1 MKWGFCVSICY
12 LQKPNPLK
20 KYTLALLLLC
30 LTASAQEKTL
40 FWEISGNGLTKKSYL
55 YGTMHVNDKV
65 SYHLSDAFFKNL
77 LNADIVANESDPET
91 WNDLSDLTSDTN
103 FEASASF
110 YKEFYKKAA
119 NKTQVKEVFNMKNTF
134 FNNLLSAIGGES
146 SDFQENTVLDMFI
159 YQTGRKYNKKNV
171 GLEDAKGS
179 LIPILKIKEED
190 AKPKEE
196 NLQVLVKL
204 MKNRPFYE
212 VLKQYYR
219 EKDIVMLDSVY
230 KLMMSKKAHDVL
242 ITIRNENMTKS
253 IDSLAKKG
261 SLFSAVG
268 AAHLAGNEGIIA
280 LLQKRGYTVKPIVDT
295 FSENGTKQKKKIE
308 DYFPNPG
315 FNTSTT
321 SDGMIT
327 MPLTKNIFE
336 EFKDVGAP
344 DYTNGGVINI
354 KRVSLNYYLNKKEA
368 NYNLKSLDS
377 LFFENIPGTILDKK
391 LFEMENISGYDIKS
405 VTKTGNNQRFK
416 FYITPL
422 EIIGITMTG
431 AGNYV
436 RQFENEVFDNIQL
449 KSTKSVWE
457 TMKPNK
463 GGFSVELPSFYSC
476 YGNKKSYDDVEIQ
489 AYDSATKSYYFL
501 TEKTNNDTD
510 LLENSEFEQH
520 QIQYQFYLQHDAE
533 IENTQFDKATKSL
546 ESSSKIDT
554 KNIHLKT
561 IIQGNK
567 YYLLGTVD
575 ASDTDTN
582 RFFSSFKIKPFI
594 YKNETAV
601 YTDSITKYVIE
612 IPKKLNEK
620 LFSHLDIKEKETK
633 NQFEEIIKYTS
644 YHSETR
650 KNITLLYNKY
660 SKYESIASID
670 SLRIN
675 FREYFLKES
684 NSSKNNNFEDYSYD
698 YDNRSSIINLA
709 TKYKGITPSKWNDY
723 IKSEDEKY
731 EMLSETFD
739 YDKEKNIYVLNNI
752 VSRKNS
758 NQAIKYKTVFIN
770 DSYYMLSTLID
781 RNYKNDDAFIEK
793 AYHSL
798 QPFGENLNHN
808 YSIFDDKI
816 NLFINDAKSES
827 DTIRFSAM
835 NSVKDLDLSKK
846 DLPTIKNFIET
857 FNFKDSETEAI
868 QSLMKKIG
876 LIQDES
882 VIPFLNNLY
891 RKEDVKTAI
900 QLGVIQAL
908 INIKS
913 KKAYLKIMEL
923 LEYDLPIS
931 DNQYEI
937 TSLFNYFEK
946 DLENS
951 KELFPKIFQFYSVKE
966 YNEPIISFCNSLL
979 DKDLVDA
986 KKIKSF
992 KKMILTNAKLEY
1004 KRVASRKEKNK
1015 SDEDEATSLDED
1027 EYDYDTNS
1035 ANVTSL
1041 KNYIGLLYK
1050 FKNDKAITDYFK
1062 KTKKLNLPEID
1073 LEFTRL
1079 GIINNQIS
1087 TEEIQTALTKEQNR
1101 FVVVNLLL
1109 NKNKESAIKLTDEE
1123 IAKSAVLNLKGLTVK
1138 DTINFIDKRIV
1149 EQVGKQTVYYFY
1161 KAEKKSYSYDS
1172 AKKVIYTVAFVLD
1185 NIKINPLAFKTF
1197 ADEYPE
1203 DDDEMSKTLD
1213 LIIKKSLNEQHKRAS
1228 FDKISSND
1236 NLYLYNDY

>member
-1 MKWGFCVSICY
+1 M
-12 LQKPNPLK
+12 LK
-20 KYTLALLLLC
+20 NYILALLLFC
-30 LTASAQEKTL
+30 LSAPAQEKTL

-77 LNADIVANESDPET
+77 LNADMVANESDPET
-91 WNDLSDLTSDTN
+91 WNDLSELTENTN
-103 FEASASF
+103 FEATPSF
-110 YKEFYKKAA
+110 YQEFYKKAVTK
-119 NKTQVKEVFNMKNTF
+119 NQVKEVFNMKNTF

-190 AKPKEE
+190 AKPKDE
-196 NLQVLVKL
+196 NLQTLVKL

-219 EKDIVMLDSVY
+219 EKDIVMLDSIY

-268 AAHLAGNEGIIA
+268 AAHLAGSEGIIA

-295 FSENGTKQKKKIE
+295 FSENGSKQKKNIE

-315 FNTSTT
+315 FISSST
-321 SDGMIT
+321 SDAMIT

-368 NYNLKSLDS
+368 LYNLKSLDS
-377 LFFENIPGTILDKK
+377 LFFENIPGTILEKK
-391 LFEMENISGYDIKS
+391 QFESEIISGYDIKS

-436 RQFENEVFDNIQL
+436 RQFENEVFDNIKL
-449 KSTKSVWE
+449 KSTKGVWE
-457 TMKPNK
+457 TMQPNK
-463 GGFSVELPSFYSC
+463 GGFLVNLPSFYSC
-476 YGNKKSYDDVEIQ
+476 YGNKKSSDDLEIQ
-489 AYDSATKSYYFL
+489 AYDSTTKSYYFL
-501 TEKTNNDTD
+501 TEKTNNDTS

-520 QIQYQFYLQHDAE
+520 QIQYEFYLQHDAAL
-533 IENTQFDKATKSL
+533 ENSNYDKSTKSL
-546 ESSSKIDT
+546 ESSSKIGT
-554 KNIHLKT
+554 KNIQLKT
-561 IIQGNK
+561 IIEGNK
-567 YYLLGTVD
+567 YYLLGTID
-575 ASDTDTN
+575 ASDADRT
-582 RFFSSFKIKPFI
+582 RFFSSFKTIPFI

-601 YTDSITKYVIE
+601 YTDSITKYAIE
-612 IPKKLNEK
+612 IPKKLNNK
-620 LFSHLDIKEKETK
+620 LFSQLDVKEKETK
-633 NQFEEIIKYTS
+633 NQFEEKIKYTS
-644 YHSETR
+644 FYSETR
-650 KNITLLYNKY
+650 KNVTLLYNKY
-660 SKYESIASID
+660 SKYESIATID
-670 SLRIN
+670 SLRLN
-675 FREYFLKES
+675 FRDYFLKE
-684 NSSKNNNFEDYSYD
+684 NNNYNKNAYDDYSYD
-698 YDNRSSIINLA
+698 YDNSASIINLA
-709 TKYKGITPSKWNDY
+709 SKYQGISPSKWNDL
-723 IKSEDEKY
+723 IKNEEEKY

-739 YDKEKNIYVLNNI
+739 YNKEKNIYVLNNI

-793 AYHSL
+793 TYHSL
-798 QPFGENLNHN
+798 HPFGENLNHN

-816 NLFINDAKSES
+816 NLFINDANSES

-835 NSVKDLDLSKK
+835 NSVKDLDFGKK
-846 DLPTIKNFIET
+846 DLPIIKNFIET
-857 FNFKDSETEAI
+857 FNFKDSETAAI

-891 RKEDVKTAI
+891 RKEDAKTAI

-908 INIKS
+908 TNIKS
-913 KKAYLKIMEL
+913 KKAYQKIIEL

-931 DNQYEI
+931 DNEYDI
-937 TSLFNYFEK
+937 TSLFNNFEK

-951 KELFPKIFQFYSVKE
+951 KVLFPKIFQFYSVKE
-966 YNEPIISFCNSLL
+966 YNEPIISFCNLLL
-979 DKDLVDA
+979 DKNLVEA
-986 KKIKSF
+986 NKIKSF

-1015 SDEDEATSLDED
+1015 SEEDEVVSVDDED
-1027 EYDYDTNS
+1027 YDYDTNS
-1035 ANVTSL
+1035 ANVISL

-1050 FKNDKAITDYFK
+1050 FKNDKAINEYFTK
-1062 KTKKLNLPEID
+1062 AKKLNLPEID

-1079 GIINNQIS
+1079 GIVNNHIS
-1087 TEEIQTALTKEQNR
+1087 SDEIQTALTKEQNR

-1109 NKNKESAIKLTDEE
+1109 NKNREAAIKSTDEE

-1138 DTINFIDKRIV
+1138 DTINFIDKKIV
-1149 EQVGKQTVYYFY
+1149 EQAGKQTVYYFY
-1161 KAEKKSYSYDS
+1161 KAEKKSYSYDI

-1185 NIKINPLAFKTF
+1185 NNKINPLAFKSF
-1197 ADEYPE
+1197 PDEFLE
-1203 DDDEMSKTLD
+1203 EDDEMTKTLD
-1213 LIIKKSLNEQHKRAS
+1213 LIIKKSMNEDHKRAS
-1228 FDKISSND
+1228 FEKISSND
-1236 NLYLYNDY
+1236 NPYLYGNY